1 MEMKAMTK
9 SKNHFFSTMA
19 VLLLGTIIGISQLQ
33 QVSAATLGIEEGKT
47 YTFNYS
53 IMPTDQS
60 HSPLAVNIPA
70 EVTNITN
77 ITATQ
82 WNVTYIIRYKVLVDN
97 VPRDRENVTTITLS
111 KDMNVSSY
119 VINAKSPWE
128 LLFICNK
135 TAGNPEVEQS
145 VNLTASNTT
154 TTLGTGIIKWDGKGI
169 LKNLQ
174 LLTTING
181 SGYVIS
187 ITTGGGGGAVPGF
200 PTLAITCVMIAA
212 IIPVIY
218 KVVKRAKQQVA
229 IV

>member
-1 MEMKAMTK
+1 MEMTTMTK
-9 SKNHFFSTMA
+9 SRNHLFSTMA
-19 VLLLGTIIGISQLQ
+19 VLLLGAIIGISQLQ
-33 QVSAATLGIEEGKT
+33 HVSAITPGMVIGET

-53 IMPTDQS
+53 ITPTDQS
-60 HSPLAVNIPA
+60 HSSLGVNIPA
-70 EVTNITN
+70 KVTNI
-77 ITATQ
+77 ITINATH
-82 WNVTYIIRYKVLVDN
+82 WNVTYVIRYKVLEDN
-97 VPRDRENVTTITLS
+97 IPRDRENVTTITIS
-111 KDMNVSSY
+111 ENMNVSSY
-119 VINAKSPWE
+119 VFKATSPWE

-135 TAGNPEVEQS
+135 TSGGYGIEQR
-145 VNLTASNTT
+145 VNLTASNSTA
-154 TTLGTGIIKWDGKGI
+154 TLGRGIIAWDGKGI

-181 SGYVIS
+181 SEYFIS
-187 ITTGGGGGAVPGF
+187 ITIGGGGAVPGF